1 MSRTMYQIFSS
12 FLIVC
17 CYFTCLKDLEKNRE
31 NMGSSENI
39 GHTAQKMK
47 FSIKDFSIFL
57 RIWSQLL
64 QKPSLENFIFCTVSS
79 STRSYAITNTYFYFC
94 SWFNSIFKIISSFW
108 LMVNRYVTLIIPNDN
123 FKKVKK
129 SLRLSMTSYIQTELS
144 IT

>member
-17 CYFTCLKDLEKNRE
+17 CHFTCLKDLEKNRE

-57 RIWSQLL
+57 RIWSHLL
-64 QKPSLENFIFCTVSS
+64 KKSLMENFIFCTVSS
-79 STRSYAITNTYFYFC
+79 STRSYAITNSYFYFC
-94 SWFNSIFKIISSFW
+94 SWFNSIFKIICSFW
-108 LMVNRYVTLIIPNDN
+108 LMGNRYVTLIIPNRN
-123 FKKVKK
+123 LKIVKK
-129 SLRLSMTSYIQTELS
+129 SLRLSMMS
-144 IT
+144 